1 MSAHAV
7 HSVPAAARAT
17 AESDFYGPPRYSH
30 RVHGRHT
37 RVCWCGLSCSR
48 TGCSPAPSAVV
59 GGAIAGV
66 AVDLRRCRRPEGKA
80 GESQERENGRVR
92 PSRAVGGLH
101 HFLFTACFFRGRRGG
116 VWITSKGACRY
127 RQDVC
132 RHVSKLNLHCNTYA
146 LGRWSGS
153 LGQIAIS
160 TRFGYQD
167 RHLDFGHPLVA
178 LPALD

>member
-1 MSAHAV
+1 M
-7 HSVPAAARAT
+7 HSVPAAARAL
-17 AESDFYGPPRYSH
+17 AESDFYGPH

-92 PSRAVGGLH
+92 PGRAVGGLH
-101 HFLFTACFFRGRRGG
+101 HFLFTASLQRPPGRCLDYEQGCLHIQTR
-116 VWITSKGACRY
+116 VPADTYLRCR
-127 RQDVC
+127 D
-132 RHVSKLNLHCNTYA
+132 VSKLFAANLHCNTYA